1 MSENYFVWGTIASCV
16 ESDELLNE
24 VGEFVVY
31 SEGVERRKRRLVALR
46 KFYSDNDLLRVRAFD
61 DFGGVID
68 REYYFNDFT
77 DEGVELLRRKES
89 AWLKS
94 KGSSRNPPDM
104 RILERAL
111 AEIRAAK

>member
-1 MSENYFVWGTIASCV
+1 MSKNYFVWGAIASCI
-16 ESDELLNE
+16 ENDEVLNE

-31 SEGVERRKRRLVALR
+31 SEGVERRRRRLIALR

-61 DFGGVID
+61 DSGVID

-77 DEGVELLRRKES
+77 EEGVELLRRKES

-94 KGSSRNPPDM
+94 KGSSKNPPDM
-104 RILERAL
+104 SILEKAL